1 MLIRLFRIQAAQKA
15 LPVTDG
21 GAVHGFDIIIVEER
35 LLTSNS
41 ELAGRTI
48 SQCAGDDSI
57 QRQRKIVSG
66 SALIQSIVREEQS
79 IRERVGS
86 MGCSEDSSIRF
97 SLLVGVSAYFSQ
109 DEMRLKDSGADFVF
123 GKPPPEMNSK
133 FRNEMLKILM
143 KKRNN
148 DCSLF
153 D

>member
-1 MLIRLFRIQAAQKA
+1 M
-15 LPVTDG
+15 
-21 GAVHGFDIIIVEER
+21 EER
-35 LLTSNS
+35 LCTSA
-41 ELAGRTI
+41 ELATGPT
-48 SQCAGDDSI
+48 SQCAGDDSA
-57 QRQRKIVSG
+57 QKQRKITSG

-86 MGCSEDSSIRF
+86 MGCSEQPSIRF
-97 SLLVGVSAYFSQ
+97 SLLVGVSAYISQ
-109 DEMRLKDSGADFVF
+109 DETKLKDGGADFVF